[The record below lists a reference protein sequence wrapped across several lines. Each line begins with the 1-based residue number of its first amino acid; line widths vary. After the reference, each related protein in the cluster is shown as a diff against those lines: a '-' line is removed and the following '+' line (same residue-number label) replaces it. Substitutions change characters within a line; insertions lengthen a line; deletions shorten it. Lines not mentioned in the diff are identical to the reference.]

1 MDGQC
6 ELARHWP
13 GLENVL
19 KAFLQSIPVLTAQP
33 AGGPGAKLPDCR
45 KVTGFRPTPSPSFR

>member
-6 ELARHWP
+6 ELARCA

-33 AGGPGAKLPDCR
+33 AGDPGAKLPDCR
-45 KVTGFRPTPSPSFR
+45 KVTGFPPDI